1 MVKAEA
7 SPSEPP
13 VAQASAPAL
22 APAAAE
28 DETWQP
34 DEGDDS
40 VLFKTEAEPDH
51 STNFQQPVQSQSQY
65 HNEDYD
71 RPIGIKEDGY
81 V

>member
-1 MVKAEA
+1 MVKAEPT
-7 SPSEPP
+7 PSEPA
-13 VAQASAPAL
+13 VVQAPAS

-28 DETWQP
+28 DDTWQP

-40 VLFKTEAEPDH
+40 VLFKTEAEPEH
-51 STNFQQPVQSQSQY
+51 NTTYQQPVQSQSQY
-65 HNEDYD
+65 QNEDYD